1 MLEGSRGSI
10 SRPCP
15 SSRPLTSTRS
25 ARSTSGRGRSAIG
38 SYSEGRTWRATAAAL
53 PTVVAKPELAP
64 PLTGRLRDACG
75 VRFGVDTGGTF
86 TDLVGDDGRVVKV
99 PSTPDDPTHALR
111 AALDDAGAGASAEL
125 LAHGTTVATN
135 ALLEGRGGRV
145 ALVTTRGFAD
155 VIEIARQV
163 RPSLYDPMADRPR
176 PLVDRDLRV
185 EVGGRLDGHG
195 REIEPLDPSCIPAV
209 ADGVDAVAVCLL
221 HADLDAAHEQLVAKE
236 LAARGLDVT
245 CSHEVSPEFREYE
258 RIVTTVANAAL
269 RPVCRD
275 YLLGLDALAREALV
289 LTSEGGLVP
298 AADAADRPA
307 ALLLSGP
314 AGGVRAAA
322 AVALACGFPDA
333 VSFDMGGTSTDV
345 CLVRGGVPEP
355 APSRIVAG
363 YPIRLP
369 ALDIHTIGAGGGSI
383 ARLDAGDALVVGPE
397 SAGAVP
403 GPACYGRGGEK
414 PTVTDADLALARIP
428 AEAAFPGLGRLDVAA
443 AERALDRERVTA
455 DGVVSVVDAAME
467 RAVRVVTV
475 ERGVDAR
482 DLALV
487 AFGGAGPLHACAVAD
502 ALEMR
507 AVIVPPRAGV
517 LSAVGLVCS
526 PRQRELVR
534 SWPEPLEHAGLDA
547 ALDHVADEAVALV
560 GGGDDIEVERLV
572 DCRYAGQSHELTVTD
587 PDEFPAEHE
596 RRNGFARPGAP
607 VEVVALRVRARR
619 PAPLSPA
626 DLPPVARPELRGPEV
641 VAEPDCTVWVP
652 DRWRAEPGP
661 LGAWVLTR

>member
-1 MLEGSRGSI
+1 VGSAPAGGVGSG
-10 SRPCP
+10 SGADRP
-15 SSRPLTSTRS
+15 SV
-25 ARSTSGRGRSAIG
+25 GRAS
-38 SYSEGRTWRATAAAL
+38 L
-53 PTVVAKPELAP
+53 V
-64 PLTGRLRDACG
+64 G
-75 VRFGVDTGGTF
+75 VRVGVDTGGTF
-86 TDLVGDDGRVVKV
+86 TDLVADDGRVVKV

-111 AALDDAGAGASAEL
+111 AALDDAGAGTSAEL

-135 ALLEGRGGRV
+135 ALLQGRGGRV

-163 RPSLYDPMADRPR
+163 RPSLYDPMADRPP
-176 PLVDRDLRV
+176 PLVPRDLRV
-185 EVGGRLDGHG
+185 EVDGRLDGHG
-195 REIEPLDPSCIPAV
+195 REIAALDPTGIPPLPG
-209 ADGVDAVAVCLL
+209 GVDAVAVCLL

-258 RIVTTVANAAL
+258 RVVTTVANAAL

-275 YLLGLDALAREALV
+275 YLLGLDALAGEALV
-289 LTSEGGLVP
+289 MTSEGGLVP
-298 AADAADRPA
+298 GAEAADRPA

-314 AGGVRAAA
+314 AGGVRAGA
-322 AVALACGFPDA
+322 AVALECGYPDA

-369 ALDIHTIGAGGGSI
+369 ALDIHTIGAGGGSL
-383 ARLDAGDALVVGPE
+383 ARLDAGGALVVGPE

-403 GPACYGRGGEK
+403 GPACYGRGGEQ
-414 PTVTDADLALARIP
+414 PTVTDADLVLGRIP
-428 AEAAFPGLGRLDVAA
+428 GEAAFSGLGRLDAA
-443 AERALDRERVTA
+443 AARSALDREAVTA
-455 DGVVSVVDAAME
+455 DGVVAVVDAAME

-487 AFGGAGPLHACAVAD
+487 AFGGAGPLHACAIAG
-502 ALEMR
+502 ALGMR

-517 LSAVGLVCS
+517 FSAVGLVCS

-534 SWPEPLEHAGLDA
+534 SWPEPIDHGGVDA
-547 ALDHVADEAVALV
+547 ALDRVADEAVALV
-560 GGGDDIEVERLV
+560 GGGDVDTDLEVERLL
-572 DCRYAGQSHELTVTD
+572 DCRYAGQSHELTVTSVD
-587 PDEFPAEHE
+587 AFPAEHE
-596 RRNGFARPGAP
+596 RRNGFARPDAP
-607 VEVVALRVRARR
+607 VEIVALRVRARR
-619 PAPLSPA
+619 AAPLSPA
-626 DLPPVARPELRGPEV
+626 ELPRVDRPTVRGPEV

-652 DRWRAEPGP
+652 DGWRAEPGP
-661 LGAWVLTR
+661 LGAWLLTR

>member
-1 MLEGSRGSI
+1 MR
-10 SRPCP
+10 
-15 SSRPLTSTRS
+15 
-25 ARSTSGRGRSAIG
+25 
-38 SYSEGRTWRATAAAL
+38 
-53 PTVVAKPELAP
+53 V
-64 PLTGRLRDACG
+64 
-75 VRFGVDTGGTF
+75 GVDTGGTF
-86 TDLVGDDGRVVKV
+86 TDLVADDGRVVKV

-111 AALDDAGAGASAEL
+111 AALDGAGARTSVEL

-135 ALLEGRGGRV
+135 ALLQGRGGRV
-145 ALVTTRGFAD
+145 ALVTTSGFAD

-163 RPSLYDPMADRPR
+163 RPSLYDPMADRPP
-176 PLVDRDLRV
+176 PLVARDLRV

-195 REIEPLDPSCIPAV
+195 REVEALDPADIPPLPG
-209 ADGVDAVAVCLL
+209 GVDAVAVCLL

-258 RIVTTVANAAL
+258 RVVTTVANAVL

-289 LTSEGGLVP
+289 MTSEGGLVP
-298 AADAADRPA
+298 AAEAADRPA

-322 AVALACGFPDA
+322 AVALACGYPDA

-383 ARLDAGDALVVGPE
+383 ARLDVGGALVVGPD

-403 GPACYGRGGEK
+403 GPACYGRGGEQ
-414 PTVTDADLALARIP
+414 PTVTDADLVLGRIP
-428 AEAAFPGLGRLDVAA
+428 VEAAFSGLGRLDAA
-443 AERALDRERVTA
+443 AARRALERERVTA
-455 DGVVSVVDAAME
+455 DGVVGVVDAAME

-487 AFGGAGPLHACAVAD
+487 AFGGAGPLHACAIAG
-502 ALEMR
+502 ALGMR

-534 SWPEPLEHAGLDA
+534 TWPEPLEHAGVAA
-547 ALDHVADEAVALV
+547 ALDRVADEAVALV
-560 GGGDDIEVERLV
+560 GGGDMDTDVEIERLL
-572 DCRYAGQSHELTVTD
+572 DCRYAGQSHELTVPGVD
-587 PDEFPAEHE
+587 AFPSEHE
-596 RRNGFARPGAP
+596 RRNGFARPDAP
-607 VEVVALRVRARR
+607 IEVVALRVRARR
-619 PAPLSPA
+619 AAPLSPA
-626 DLPPVARPELRGPEV
+626 DLPVLERPAVRGPEV

-652 DRWRAEPGP
+652 DGWRAEPGP

>member
-1 MLEGSRGSI
+1 MR
-10 SRPCP
+10 
-15 SSRPLTSTRS
+15 
-25 ARSTSGRGRSAIG
+25 
-38 SYSEGRTWRATAAAL
+38 
-53 PTVVAKPELAP
+53 V
-64 PLTGRLRDACG
+64 
-75 VRFGVDTGGTF
+75 GVDTGGTF

-99 PSTPDDPTHALR
+99 PSTPDDPTRALHS
-111 AALDDAGAGASAEL
+111 ALDEAGAGAAAEL

-176 PLVDRDLRV
+176 PLVERDLRV
-185 EVGGRLDGHG
+185 EVGGRLDGRG
-195 REIEPLDPSCIPAV
+195 RELEPLDPATIPAV
-209 ADGVDAVAVCLL
+209 PDSVDAVAVCLL

-236 LAARGLDVT
+236 LVTRGLDVT

-258 RIVTTVANAAL
+258 RTVTTVANAVL
-269 RPVCRD
+269 RPVCRE
-275 YLLGLDALAREALV
+275 YLHGLDGLAREALV
-289 LTSEGGLVP
+289 MTSEGGLVP
-298 AADAADRPA
+298 ASDAAERPA

-322 AVALACGFPDA
+322 AVAIACGFPDA

-383 ARLDAGDALVVGPE
+383 ARMDAGGALVVGPD

-403 GPACYGRGGEK
+403 GPACYRRGGEK
-414 PTVTDADLALARIP
+414 PTVTDADLVLARIP
-428 AEAAFPGLGRLDVAA
+428 DEAAFPGLDRLDVAA
-443 AERALDRERVTA
+443 AQRALERERVPA
-455 DGVVSVVDAAME
+455 DGVVAVVDAAME

-487 AFGGAGPLHACAVAD
+487 AYGGAGPLHACAVAG
-502 ALEMR
+502 ALGMR

-534 SWPEPLEHAGLDA
+534 SWPEPLERAGLAA
-547 ALDHVADEAVALV
+547 ALDRVADEAVALV
-560 GGGDDIEVERLV
+560 GGHDVEVERLV
-572 DCRYAGQSHELTVTD
+572 DCRYAGQSHELTVAG

-607 VEVVALRVRARR
+607 VEIVALRVRARR

-626 DLPPVARPELRGPEV
+626 DLPPVARSEVRGPAV

-652 DRWRAEPGP
+652 DGWRAEPGP
-661 LGAWVLTR
+661 LGAWMLTR